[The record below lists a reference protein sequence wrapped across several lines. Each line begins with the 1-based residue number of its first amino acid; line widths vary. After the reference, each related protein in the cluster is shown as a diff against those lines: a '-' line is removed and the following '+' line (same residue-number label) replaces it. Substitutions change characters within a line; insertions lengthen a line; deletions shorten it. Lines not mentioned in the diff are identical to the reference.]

1 MTEETV
7 EQKLSLTIDGVQISV
22 DDLPEKA
29 KPIFGRLVRVINK
42 EINASLDLEEY
53 RASKLHYENL
63 IKAIYNESKETTPV
77 NGEEESSSESD
88 KDSK

>member
-1 MTEETV
+1 MTEETIV
-7 EQKLSLTIDGVQISV
+7 QKPSLTIDGVQISV

-63 IKAIYNESKETTPV
+63 IKAIYNESKETTPI
-77 NGEEESSSESD
+77 NGEDESSTESD
-88 KDSK
+88 KDSE

>member
-1 MTEETV
+1 MTKETI
-7 EQKLSLTIDGVQISV
+7 EQKPSLTIDGVQISV

-63 IKAIYNESKETTPV
+63 IKAIYNESKEPTPV
-77 NGEEESSSESD
+77 NGEDEPTAESNDSE
-88 KDSK
+88 